1 MARANVVG
9 VLDAGHDGT
18 VSPSTAAF
26 GRRRRGVLSAR
37 RFHSAVLLQ
46 EHAIKVAPTTMAA
59 FVHKVTVEALLRRQW
74 HVLTIPDLYPRLKHG
89 VRGEN
94 VARAAVALVH
104 VPAREVV
111 PVHVLPV
118 PALRQ
123 IVNVYVVQVRV
134 QILLSVSK
142 RILERRRPVIK
153 LLLASATF
161 SIDNG

>member
-1 MARANVVG
+1 M
-9 VLDAGHDGT
+9 
-18 VSPSTAAF
+18 
-26 GRRRRGVLSAR
+26 
-37 RFHSAVLLQ
+37 
-46 EHAIKVAPTTMAA
+46 
-59 FVHKVTVEALLRRQW
+59 
-74 HVLTIPDLYPRLKHG
+74 
-89 VRGEN
+89 
-94 VARAAVALVH
+94 ALVH